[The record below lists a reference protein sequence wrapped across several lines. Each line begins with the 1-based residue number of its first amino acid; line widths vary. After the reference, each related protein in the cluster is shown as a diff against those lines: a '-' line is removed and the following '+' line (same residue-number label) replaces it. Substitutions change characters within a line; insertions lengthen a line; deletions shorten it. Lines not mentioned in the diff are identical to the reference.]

1 MKKAMVKHSGTTIPE
16 QSITRILA
24 EYRVSLVASNR
35 SPKTISW
42 YLEILHRFLD
52 FLEGSKLLRPVNELG
67 REELKL
73 YVLHLQNCRRWPG
86 RLPNSKDRGKLSAI
100 SIQGHVRAIKAF
112 WSWLNHEGYINEN
125 PLSKYPLP
133 KAPQKIL
140 NVLSPQHVE
149 ELLAALDRKTAIGAR
164 NYLIILLLYD
174 GGFRISELANIT
186 MEDLDSRDEFIR
198 VTGKGQKQR
207 LVPISH
213 LTRREIIRYVNRFR
227 QQICADKS
235 PYLFAAPDGRPI
247 SVNGVQ
253 QLLRRLGKQAGLNG
267 IRCSPHTFR
276 HTFATQFLT
285 NGGDVFA
292 LKNIMGHA
300 SLHTTLKYTH
310 LQPQDL
316 QNQHARF
323 SPVTNLS
330 LGRGMHRGR
339 GQGE

>member
-1 MKKAMVKHSGTTIPE
+1 MFTCSVKWFRLIHNDILCRTGTTHRKRGRTIIE
-16 QSITRILA
+16 S
-24 EYRVSLVASNR
+24 VAQDEVA
-35 SPKTISW
+35 PATIIW
-42 YLEILHRFLD
+42 FLI
-52 FLEGSKLLRPVNELG
+52 
-67 REELKL
+67 
-73 YVLHLQNCRRWPG
+73 W
-86 RLPNSKDRGKLSAI
+86 I
-100 SIQGHVRAIKAF
+100 
-112 WSWLNHEGYINEN
+112 
-125 PLSKYPLP
+125 
-133 KAPQKIL
+133 
-140 NVLSPQHVE
+140 
-149 ELLAALDRKTAIGAR
+149 
-164 NYLIILLLYD
+164 
-174 GGFRISELANIT
+174 RISELVNIT

-247 SVNGVQ
+247 SLNGVQ

-316 QNQHARF
+316 QNQHAMF